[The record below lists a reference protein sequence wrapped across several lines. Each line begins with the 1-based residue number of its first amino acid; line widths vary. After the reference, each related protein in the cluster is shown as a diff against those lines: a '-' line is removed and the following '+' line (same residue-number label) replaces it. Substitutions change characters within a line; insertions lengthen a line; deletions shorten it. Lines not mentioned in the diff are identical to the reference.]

1 MAEGNVDLNFSA
13 AQIGKV
19 LNGWREALATEEL
32 SDGNLGAF
40 GSHRAACRSR
50 SVQRRIHQGL
60 GRRPQRA
67 ARRFRPASFA
77 PLALRPCS
85 RVPAKR
91 LATCTPAL
99 AGSRVPARQEP
110 ANNSALRQ
118 SVRPTPDGR
127 RHES

>member
-77 PLALRPCS
+77 PLKLRFVQLVPREAPCHLHTRPRREQGS
-85 RVPAKR
+85 CPAG
-91 LATCTPAL
+91 TC
-99 AGSRVPARQEP
+99 Q
-110 ANNSALRQ
+110 
-118 SVRPTPDGR
+118 
-127 RHES
+127 